1 MNPKRERGWLDEKLA
16 LLCPSIHPS
25 SSARISRPVRHG
37 TSEDVDTEDHRTPNA
52 FPKFRMRGLFVH
64 FAATAV
70 HRLVTAVTVVVPVM
84 HAPHVTASPVK
95 S

>member
-1 MNPKRERGWLDEKLA
+1 MNSWPFSAQAFIPVPVRGFRGL
-16 LLCPSIHPS
+16 
-25 SSARISRPVRHG
+25 RHG
-37 TSEDVDTEDHRTPNA
+37 TFEDVDTEDHRTPNV
-52 FPKFRMRGLFVH
+52 FLKFRMRGLFVR

-70 HRLVTAVTVVVPVM
+70 HRLVTAVTVVAPVM